1 MKGFTPSTRRPSGI
15 LRPLLLFAALSA
27 ALAAPA
33 RGQGPAEEG
42 PGLEPSSGSP
52 AEAPADSAD
61 GSRAADTSAAASGE
75 GWDLPGDDGSYEAI
89 RYQGQ
94 RIDYLVDRE
103 LIVLTGQARV
113 RYKDI
118 RVEGDSI
125 SFDTRR
131 QELTVSRNPVLYDK
145 EDAIRGDRMVYN
157 FRTRRGW
164 IYNGSTDFEKGR
176 YWGRRIR
183 QVGERTLN
191 VDYGRYTTCDA
202 ENPHYYFWAR
212 RMKIYLDDKL
222 VAQPVALCFSGV
234 PVLVLPFWMLPLRH
248 DRHSGFLMPRF
259 GNSAYEGVYVK
270 NMAYYQVIDE
280 RSDLTVSGDYL
291 EFVGWRGN
299 LEGRF
304 LAANRISALGNF
316 AFLEDRRQLQRRWN
330 LNADYSH
337 RLGRRTSAAGRAAFL
352 SDTRYHTD
360 FSDDLNTRLDRNLRS
375 YLALN
380 HSWPTGGLSAA
391 ADHSHNLDLETKS
404 TRLPEIAASL
414 YRLDLP
420 GGIAGLSGGSYFIN
434 TRTSDRNG
442 LDRHQGW
449 DNTAN
454 LSTALHLFRHITV
467 SPRASLRAT
476 WYDRD
481 TSGSRNT
488 VRWLYNGGV
497 TAGTT
502 LYGLLPLGLGP
513 LLGLRHVAQP
523 SLSYSYAPKIDQ
535 GRYHVFGS
543 IGQMGEQRHLGVSLG
558 NTFQAKYRK
567 GKGTAKVDL
576 LSVSSSAGYNY
587 LAAEK
592 RWSGIGTSA
601 AVLPGN
607 PLFDLRLSNYYDVYR
622 KRSEYTNLDAGLRL
636 SGAFGRPQPKTAP
649 GKAEAD
655 TALPG
660 QASDSTA
667 GILIGETADAS
678 AADGDSTGTPAD
690 SARPETPGSLQ
701 DPGGLPWSA
710 WLGLSQGWRAGQG
723 AVQSMVR
730 GSAEASI
737 TKNWKVSYG
746 QYYDVRQRQMVSQ
759 EYSVYR
765 DLHCWEARFSSTKSG
780 IYWFYEIRINLKSI
794 PELKLQLPKSG
805 RASY

>member
-1 MKGFTPSTRRPSGI
+1 MRGGEPKTARPAGM
-15 LRPLLLFAALSA
+15 LGPLLIFTALAAC
-27 ALAAPA
+27 LAAPA
-33 RGQGPAEEG
+33 LGQGP
-42 PGLEPSSGSP
+42 S
-52 AEAPADSAD
+52 
-61 GSRAADTSAAASGE
+61 AADTAAVPDSAEAAGALPDSAAGD
-75 GWDLPGDDGSYEAI
+75 GWDLAGNDGSPEAI
-89 RYQGQ
+89 RYQGR
-94 RIDYLVDRE
+94 RIEYLVDRE
-103 LIVLTGQARV
+103 LILLTGRARV

-118 RVEGDSI
+118 RVEGDTI
-125 SFDTRR
+125 ALDTRR
-131 QELTVSRNPVLYDK
+131 QQLTVSRQPVLYDK
-145 EDAIRGDRMVYN
+145 EDAIHGDRMVYN
-157 FRTRRGW
+157 FRSRRGW

-202 ENPHYYFWAR
+202 ESPHFYFWAR

-222 VAQPVALCFSGV
+222 VAQPVALCFSGI
-234 PVLVLPFWMLPLRH
+234 PVLVIPFWILPLRH

-270 NMAYYQVIDE
+270 NMAYYQVLDD

-299 LEGRF
+299 LEARF

-316 AFLEDRRQLQRRWN
+316 SYLEDRRQLQRRWS

-337 RLGRRTSAAGRAAFL
+337 RLGKRTSATGRAAFL

-360 FSDDLNTRLDRNLRS
+360 FSDDLDTRLDRNLRS
-375 YLALN
+375 YLAVN
-380 HSWPTGGLSAA
+380 HSWSTGGLSAA
-391 ADHSHNLDLETKS
+391 ADHSHNLDLEAKS
-404 TRLPEIAASL
+404 TRLPEVAASL

-434 TRTSDRNG
+434 TRTSDLNG
-442 LDRHQGW
+442 RDRHQGW

-467 SPRASLRAT
+467 SPRAAIRAT

-481 TSGSRNT
+481 TSGSRNP
-488 VRWLYNGGV
+488 VRWLYSGGV
-497 TAGTT
+497 SAATT
-502 LYGLLPLGLGP
+502 LYGILPVGLGP
-513 LLGLRHVAQP
+513 LLGLRHVVQP
-523 SLSYSYAPKIDQ
+523 SVSYSHAPKIDQ
-535 GRYHVFGS
+535 GRYHVFGA
-543 IGQMGEQRHLGVSLG
+543 IGSMGEQRQLGVSLG

-567 GKGTAKVDL
+567 GKGTAKIDL

-622 KRSEYTNLDAGLRL
+622 KRSEYSNLDAGLRL
-636 SGAFGRPQPKTAP
+636 SGAFGGPPKAKPETDGAEPDSAAP
-649 GKAEAD
+649 GQAADSSEVKVSGGAEGESLAAD
-655 TALPG
+655 TAEG
-660 QASDSTA
+660 DSSTA
-667 GILIGETADAS
+667 APDTAGAGRPDPAS
-678 AADGDSTGTPAD
+678 APPGDA
-690 SARPETPGSLQ
+690 
-701 DPGGLPWSA
+701 GLPWSA

-723 AVQSMVR
+723 VAQSMVR
-730 GSAEASI
+730 GSLEANI
-737 TKNWKVSYG
+737 TRNWKVSYG
-746 QYYDVRQRQMVSQ
+746 QYYDLRRKEMVSQ

-765 DLHCWEARFSSTKSG
+765 DLHCWEARFSSTRSG
-780 IYWFYEIRINLKSI
+780 LYWFYEIRISLKSI
-794 PELKLQLPKSG
+794 PELKLQVPKSG
-805 RASY
+805 RVAY